1 MKKVLVLS
9 VIFAVIA
16 VAVLGSLMIFE
27 ILSLEQGFNYLV
39 KALAAIVLLGGA
51 SAVILLVMGDNRE
64 TGD

>member
-16 VAVLGSLMIFE
+16 VAGLGSLMIFE
-27 ILSLEQGFNYLV
+27 ILGLEQGFNYLI

-51 SAVILLVMGDNRE
+51 AAVILLVMGGNQN

>member
-9 VIFAVIA
+9 IIFAVIA
-16 VAVLGSLMIFE
+16 VAGLGSLMIFE
-27 ILSLEQGFNYLV
+27 ILSLEQGFNYLI

-51 SAVILLVMGDNRE
+51 SAVIVLVMGGSQD